1 MSDSPLSRKRNES
14 NSTATGIIE
23 SFYTPPVTLRRRDRR
38 HHQPSEEGAYR
49 ATALAAL
56 IGDKV
61 RASRE
66 AASLTQKE
74 LAERVG
80 CSRSEIANI
89 EAGSVAA
96 TVSMLACIA
105 DSLGLTL
112 NVGLHRT
119 SE

>member
-1 MSDSPLSRKRNES
+1 MWTELRDARL
-14 NSTATGIIE
+14 AT
-23 SFYTPPVTLRRRDRR
+23 FTK
-38 HHQPSEEGAYR
+38 EERVEFDGAYR

-80 CSRSEIANI
+80 CSHSEIANI

-96 TVSMLACIA
+96 TLSMLACIA

-112 NVGLHRT
+112 TVVLHRT
-119 SE
+119 FE